1 MDAQCM
7 NDKEDNLGHCNRNRR
22 KANYLDRQRLLD
34 HGQIS
39 SRSTATENMH
49 DVLVSCFP

>member
-7 NDKEDNLGHCNRNRR
+7 NDKEDNLEHCNRNRR
-22 KANYLDRQRLLD
+22 KANLDRQRLLD
-34 HGQIS
+34 HGQTS

-49 DVLVSCFP
+49 DVLVSYFP